1 MTEQEVIKKKRGRKP
16 KNYINPALVKA
27 NNIIENI
34 NTEEEKIIFHLP
46 ITLTEINNQDDNS
59 LNIFIKSEID
69 INKKIETETDTNTS
83 DYKITETINN
93 NFFLNNKVNSIN
105 IHNLNFNNNTKC
117 WWCRNCFCNPH
128 VQLPEDYFNNTF
140 YCIGHLCSYNC
151 SIAYNIDLNDNITSK
166 RASLLNLLYYKTYSK
181 FINIKSAPHW
191 ITLEEY
197 GGHLP
202 IEEFRENSINNNKDY
217 LILHPPM
224 VSRQMQIEESYKQS
238 KYKNNLSDSE
248 NKYMI
253 KRNKPI
259 MKQSN
264 LELTMGLI
272 KKIK

>member
-1 MTEQEVIKKKRGRKP
+1 
-16 KNYINPALVKA
+16 
-27 NNIIENI
+27 
-34 NTEEEKIIFHLP
+34 
-46 ITLTEINNQDDNS
+46 
-59 LNIFIKSEID
+59 
-69 INKKIETETDTNTS
+69 
-83 DYKITETINN
+83 
-93 NFFLNNKVNSIN
+93 
-105 IHNLNFNNNTKC
+105 
-117 WWCRNCFCNPH
+117 
-128 VQLPEDYFNNTF
+128 
-140 YCIGHLCSYNC
+140 
-151 SIAYNIDLNDNITSK
+151 LNDNITSK